1 MLIRIKFI
9 FEHKDAVCV
18 ETFFTNNVHF
28 EIKKLIR

>member
-18 ETFFTNNVHF
+18 ETMFLQIMYTL
-28 EIKKLIR
+28 KLKN